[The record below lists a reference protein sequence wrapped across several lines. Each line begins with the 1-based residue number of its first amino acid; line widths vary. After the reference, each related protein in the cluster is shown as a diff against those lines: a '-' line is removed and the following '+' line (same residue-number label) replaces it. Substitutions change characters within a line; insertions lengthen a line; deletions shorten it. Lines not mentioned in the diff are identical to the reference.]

1 MWKTCRSRNHA
12 AHGQALGAQ
21 AAAIAEQIQNRRDAL
36 NRDAGETKAALSA
49 RAPLVLEAAVALGR
63 PHLKPWQYDV
73 ACRVASRQ
81 DAIAIRPAG
90 DGKSL
95 LVHLLAMQPDA
106 GLILYI
112 LPLIALA
119 VEQCD
124 ALNDAAGMER
134 ELVDGTMR
142 PTAVVLGGE
151 NEADFHE
158 RIGTRPPDFQ
168 ARRKAT
174 LCGEPEALCERLPPG
189 SHEAVLLR
197 WLNMPLKATG
207 RPAPLVVLCSPE
219 KAMLSLRLHA
229 LLRSASL
236 LPEVPQLPPAPAA
249 SEVPG
254 RARDVDMP
262 SVSEAGTAVPP
273 LPAAQTLSLEPLSL
287 SPSLGAALPT
297 ESAAAWLH
305 GGDASTALGELGR
318 IDVESALA
326 VLESAARGSERA
338 RVAGSEAAPEARA
351 QRGRYTHLCVDE
363 VHCVLDHGHTFRPEY
378 LDLGL
383 LRVFFPEVTV
393 LLMTATANNDAIDAI
408 KVLLRLGE
416 LYVHRA
422 VRGSLRPQM
431 RYRVLPVRNTRHKNE
446 VLAALLSN
454 RNGMCGIVYCDTQAT
469 TSRLA
474 RLFEPMLGGNVG
486 FFHAGLSASDKR
498 SFLPKWTSGLVRVV
512 FATIALGMGMDKAD
526 VRFVIHYSPSQNVAA
541 WYQESAR
548 AGRDGSPADEI
559 VLYSSRDWVAAA
571 QMRAGSV
578 SRSADGRDLGLAQS
592 VAVLGAFIQPHMCRH
607 RVFEEELGDGSALE
621 YAKCGSECRCPACQE
636 GHTGVSEFLPDVW
649 LPAFLAVLR
658 QVCLGRGSAT
668 LLQLHTAWA
677 GAKLPGGCELEQW
690 QRDVTYSRVARRLSA
705 RCPAATLQTC
715 ETVGGVCKQHR
726 FGGAQPRDARDCTRW
741 WRRSRRPPGRG
752 RPQVGARA
760 MGDCDAPRGGS
771 AGARRELI
779 ACLRGGE
786 GLRAQPGCG
795 GGPSGMPWA
804 RPPRG
809 PGSICSGSICSHAG
823 ERHTRRDG

>member
-1 MWKTCRSRNHA
+1 MGDALLRQLLAQHAEVSRRQQAACRMSRNHA

-21 AAAIAEQIQNRRDAL
+21 AATIAEQIQNRRDAL

-63 PHLKPWQYDV
+63 PHLRPWQYDV

-236 LPEVPQLPPAPAA
+236 LPEVPQFPPAPAA

-254 RARDVDMP
+254 MARDVDMP
-262 SVSEAGTAVPP
+262 CVSEAGTAVPPAP

-422 VRGSLRPQM
+422 LRGSLRPQM

-446 VLAALLSN
+446 VLAALLSDQ
-454 RNGMCGIVYCDTQAT
+454 NGMCGIVYCDTQAT

-636 GHTGVSEFLPDVW
+636 GHTGVSEFLPDMW

-690 QRDVTYSRVARRLSA
+690 QRDVTYSHVARRLSA
-705 RCPAATLQTC
+705 
-715 ETVGGVCKQHR
+715 V
-726 FGGAQPRDARDCTRW
+726 
-741 WRRSRRPPGRG
+741 
-752 RPQVGARA
+752 
-760 MGDCDAPRGGS
+760 
-771 AGARRELI
+771 
-779 ACLRGGE
+779 
-786 GLRAQPGCG
+786 
-795 GGPSGMPWA
+795 A
-804 RPPRG
+804 RPPLCKLVRL
-809 PGSICSGSICSHAG
+809 
-823 ERHTRRDG
+823 

>member
-1 MWKTCRSRNHA
+1 MSRNHA
-12 AHGQALGAQ
+12 AHGQALGAR
-21 AAAIAEQIQNRRDAL
+21 AAAIAEQIQNRRNAL
-36 NRDAGETKAALSA
+36 NCEAGETKAALSA
-49 RAPLVLEAAVALGR
+49 RARLVLEAAVALGR

-73 ACRVASRQ
+73 ACRVACRQ

-158 RIGTRPPDFQ
+158 RIGTRPADFQ

-262 SVSEAGTAVPP
+262 SVSKVGTAVPP

-287 SPSLGAALPT
+287 SPSLGAALPM
-297 ESAAAWLH
+297 ESAAAWLR

-318 IDVESALA
+318 VDVESALA
-326 VLESAARGSERA
+326 VLESAASEA
-338 RVAGSEAAPEARA
+338 SSVAGSVATPEARA

-383 LRVFFPEVTV
+383 LR
-393 LLMTATANNDAIDAI
+393 
-408 KVLLRLGE
+408 R
-416 LYVHRA
+416 
-422 VRGSLRPQM
+422 
-431 RYRVLPVRNTRHKNE
+431 
-446 VLAALLSN
+446 
-454 RNGMCGIVYCDTQAT
+454 
-469 TSRLA
+469 
-474 RLFEPMLGGNVG
+474 
-486 FFHAGLSASDKR
+486 
-498 SFLPKWTSGLVRVV
+498 
-512 FATIALGMGMDKAD
+512 
-526 VRFVIHYSPSQNVAA
+526 SPSF
-541 WYQESAR
+541 S
-548 AGRDGSPADEI
+548 
-559 VLYSSRDWVAAA
+559 
-571 QMRAGSV
+571 
-578 SRSADGRDLGLAQS
+578 
-592 VAVLGAFIQPHMCRH
+592 
-607 RVFEEELGDGSALE
+607 
-621 YAKCGSECRCPACQE
+621 
-636 GHTGVSEFLPDVW
+636 
-649 LPAFLAVLR
+649 
-658 QVCLGRGSAT
+658 
-668 LLQLHTAWA
+668 
-677 GAKLPGGCELEQW
+677 
-690 QRDVTYSRVARRLSA
+690 
-705 RCPAATLQTC
+705 
-715 ETVGGVCKQHR
+715 
-726 FGGAQPRDARDCTRW
+726 
-741 WRRSRRPPGRG
+741 
-752 RPQVGARA
+752 
-760 MGDCDAPRGGS
+760 
-771 AGARRELI
+771 
-779 ACLRGGE
+779 
-786 GLRAQPGCG
+786 
-795 GGPSGMPWA
+795 
-804 RPPRG
+804 
-809 PGSICSGSICSHAG
+809 
-823 ERHTRRDG
+823 